1 MAAARAIRSLYGGG
15 LALGPRRYGGAMAD
29 ARVQGLTFEHRM
41 SDFEALMWNV
51 EKDPWLNPNGGVVVV
66 CDRPP
71 DVEDFRRR
79 IARAVA
85 EIPRLRERVVP
96 GVGRLAPP
104 RWAPDP
110 EFDLDNHL
118 RHVALPTPGTLR
130 QLYDLAAR
138 LMQDPFD
145 RTRPLWLFV
154 IVDGLE
160 GGKGAMFAKLHHT
173 IADGYAAL
181 RLAELYLTLER
192 DAPPPP
198 DVDLERVVRESVDED
213 GAARSGGGLGGIG
226 ASAVATAGHLWR
238 RQLGQARR
246 AAGEIVL
253 WGADPRRPIDLA
265 ARAVA
270 TIGQVRSQVGSSGGV
285 PGGSPLWRRRSRHRH
300 FDVIRVPL
308 DSMRASA
315 KALGGTVNDVF
326 VTGAVLGA
334 VRYHHRRETPLEALN
349 ISFVVST
356 RGSAGSGTNAFVP
369 TRVQVPAGPMTVE
382 ERFAAI
388 RARMAVGREGARA
401 GGAMGSVAGLANLL
415 PTSLVTGVA
424 RSQTARMD
432 FATSNIRGAPVP
444 TYVSGARILW
454 TGTLGPVAGTAFNLT
469 ALSYNGS
476 FDMGLHVDPVAVA
489 DCDDLRLCIEA
500 GFREVLAAGGQIL
513 AAADDVA

>member
-1 MAAARAIRSLYGGG
+1 MAVEPVRG
-15 LALGPRRYGGAMAD
+15 
-29 ARVQGLTFEHRM
+29 VTFQRRM

-51 EKDPWLNPNGGVVVV
+51 EKDPWLNPSGGVVAV

-79 IARAVA
+79 IAHAVA

-96 GVGRLAPP
+96 GMGRLSPP
-104 RWAPDP
+104 SWGPDP

-118 RHVALPTPGTLR
+118 RHVALPAPGTLR

-154 IVDGLE
+154 IVDGVE
-160 GGKGAMFAKLHHT
+160 GGRGAMFAKLHHT

-181 RLAELYLTLER
+181 RLAEHYLTLER
-192 DAPPPP
+192 DAPRPP
-198 DVDLERVVRESVDED
+198 DVDLDRVVRESVDED
-213 GAARSGGGLGGIG
+213 RAASGGAGGLGGAG
-226 ASAVATAGHLWR
+226 ASAVATARHLWR
-238 RQLGQARR
+238 RQLGRARR
-246 AAGEIVL
+246 VAGEVVL
-253 WGADPRRPIDLA
+253 WGADPRRPLDLA
-265 ARAVA
+265 GRAVA
-270 TIGQVRSQVGSSGGV
+270 TVGDMRSQTGQGG
-285 PGGSPLWRRRSRHRH
+285 GASAGSPLWRQRSRHRH
-300 FDVIRVPL
+300 FDVLRVPL
-308 DSMRASA
+308 PAMSASA
-315 KALGGTVNDVF
+315 KALGGSINDVF

-334 VRYHHRRETPLEALN
+334 VRFHERRETPLEALN

-356 RGSAGSGTNAFVP
+356 RDTGGAETNAFAP
-369 TRVQVPAGPMTVE
+369 RRVQVPAGTMTVE

-388 RARMAVGREGARA
+388 RTILAAGREGARA

-415 PTSLVTGVA
+415 PTSLVTGMA
-424 RSQTARMD
+424 RSQTAHMD

-469 ALSYNGS
+469 AMSYDGS
-476 FDMGLHVDPVAVA
+476 FDIGVHADPVAVG
-489 DCDDLRLCIEA
+489 DCDDLLRCLES
-500 GFREVLAAGGQIL
+500 GFEELL
-513 AAADDVA
+513 AAAGQELVLDHGVA